1 MNIVSHN
8 NQKKIALVND
18 FTGFGRCSIAV
29 QLPLISALKV
39 QCCPLPTA
47 VFSNHTGFESFVSR
61 DLTDDMVPW
70 MQEWK
75 KLDLRFDAI
84 LTGFLNSTE
93 QIALVSRFIDM
104 FRDERTVTIID
115 PVMGDHG
122 KRYRTYTP
130 EMCDRMK
137 SLCEKADLL
146 TPNLTEACLLTDT
159 AYREDMPRDEVE
171 QIARKLIEQGCKK
184 AVITGIVEGNCITNL
199 CLEEGAEPEYVTVTR
214 LGNERS
220 GTGDLFSAILAA
232 ETVRGASLLSSVKKA
247 SEFIKHCIQRAI
259 DMDIPLTD
267 GVPFEELLTEI

>member
-84 LTGFLNSTE
+84 LTGFLNSAE
-93 QIALVSRFIDM
+93 QIALISRFIDM

-159 AYREDMPRDEVE
+159 AYRDDMPRDEAE

-247 SEFIKHCIQRAI
+247 SEFIKRCIQRAI